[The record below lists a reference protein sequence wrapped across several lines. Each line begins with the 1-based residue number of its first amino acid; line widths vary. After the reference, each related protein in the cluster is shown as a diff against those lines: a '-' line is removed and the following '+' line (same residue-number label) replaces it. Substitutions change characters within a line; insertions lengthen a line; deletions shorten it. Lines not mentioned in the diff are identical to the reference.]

1 MRRSRRLIK
10 VLVVDDSALVR
21 KLLGQVFSTEPE
33 FTVEFARTGVEAL
46 AKVRDFNPDVGTLD
60 VNMPE
65 MDGLSCLDRIM
76 VESPRPVVMVSSAT
90 AAGAEATLEAMR
102 LGAVD
107 VIAKP
112 SGAVS
117 LDIHEIAPKLVATVR
132 SAAGAK
138 VGGAV
143 RLKDRVARRSGLSR
157 PVSSASQQPKVGLR
171 PSLPVEHAAGE
182 GIVVVGVSTGGPP
195 ALEKLLE
202 PLDEKFGWPIV
213 IAQHMPAT
221 FTGALAKRL
230 DRLCSLE
237 VTEVTRM
244 TRLEPSHVYI
254 ARGDSD
260 IVISSRPTGLV
271 AMPAPARKDYLW
283 RPSVDRLVRTA
294 MDTLHAKQLLG
305 VMLTGMGSDGSKA
318 MADLKAAGGR
328 TIAESEESAVVWGM
342 PGELVKA
349 GGADWVAPVSEIGAL
364 LNKLVLPCP

>member
-1 MRRSRRLIK
+1 MIK

-33 FTVEFARTGVEAL
+33 FTVEFARTGIEAL
-46 AKVRDFNPDVGTLD
+46 AKVRDFNPDVVTLD

-76 VESPRPVVMVSSAT
+76 LDSPRPVVMVSSAT

-117 LDIHEIAPKLVATVR
+117 LDIPEIAPKLIATVR

-138 VGGAV
+138 VGAAV
-143 RLKDRVARRSGLSR
+143 RLKDRVARRSGLGKPASSLGR
-157 PVSSASQQPKVGLR
+157 HASAAVKSKPPVDQAT
-171 PSLPVEHAAGE
+171 GE

-202 PLDEKFGWPIV
+202 PLDKKFGWPVV

-221 FTGALAKRL
+221 FTGALANRL
-230 DRLCSLE
+230 NRLCSLE
-237 VTEVTRM
+237 VSEVTRM
-244 TRLEPSHVYI
+244 TRLEPGHVYI

-260 IVISSRPTGLV
+260 IIISSRPTGPI
-271 AMPAPARKDYLW
+271 AMPAPGRKEYLW

-294 MDTLHAKQLLG
+294 MDTVPAAQLIG
-305 VMLTGMGSDGSKA
+305 VMLTGMGNDGSKA

-349 GGADWVAPVSEIGAL
+349 GGADWIAPVSEIGEM
-364 LNKLVLPCP
+364 LNKLVPACP